1 LKASTAILP
10 HFLKGNT
17 MFRIYKLVSE
27 ADETLWAVI
36 FDNTELVAKFKYVE
50 DAKAFASF
58 KETEYKDAEQA
69 LLDAYSLNFS

>member
-1 LKASTAILP
+1 
-10 HFLKGNT
+10 
-17 MFRIYKLVSE
+17 MFKIYKLVSE

-50 DAKAFASF
+50 DAKAFVSF